1 MTNTAPVKF
10 LRPGCIIEFL
20 HNNQPIIAW
29 VEEVQSN
36 RVKIFTLNQREV
48 KLPLSRVLPWYG
60 PDGGDGASREE
71 ILTALRA
78 HHARRERLTD
88 EIDPLEIWEM
98 AQGELTRA
106 SIFWFADLIWEA
118 PDVDRVAA
126 LGRKLLQTKTHF
138 KFLPPDF
145 EVYPEDKVERRLAE
159 LKAAQERE
167 RLIGLGQVLLKALYE
182 KHSKGR
188 PLTVNPDPDVASRIK
203 DLLLTRMAWPE
214 DKDSETVWQ
223 KMSAGLPDD
232 PFLPLHLAQAWGVVP
247 RHYNFLLDRAQYT
260 WSPDWQETHGNAIA
274 ALKSRA
280 AARMTEPEPW
290 EPVTVDSASTEDIDD
305 GFHLERTDSG
315 YRLRLVLA
323 CPALEWEFGSALDK
337 AVENRFT
344 SLYLP
349 EGTSHMLPRELG
361 TGFFSLQADGPR
373 PALILTCLL
382 DESGRLTEFS
392 PRQGTV
398 RVRANLTYTGVEED
412 LTSTAPDPMLAMAR
426 ELTEKL
432 RAARIADRAVIMDQP
447 DPELVLTGNNDST
460 RVELRQRPD
469 TPLAQMIVS
478 EFMILANS
486 GIARWALDKE
496 IPLLFRTQNLTLPG
510 GSAGIW
516 SRPED
521 IYRLIK
527 NMGPSILECTAKR
540 HATIGV
546 EAYAPITSPLRRYSD
561 FMNLAQVLYVLKNGT
576 PRWDRATLKEI
587 LPVLSSRIE
596 LVNQVQRMRPRYW
609 KALYFK
615 QNCKKQKWSG
625 VIVDANSHLV
635 TVALFREQL
644 FLKAPRSIFGDKVRI
659 GQRFMVRIGKVDP
672 LNNDIKIVEAWEE

>member
-1 MTNTAPVKF
+1 MSTTAPVKF

-36 RVKIFTLNQREV
+36 RVKIFTQNQREV

-60 PDGGDGASREE
+60 PDGGEGASREE

-78 HHARRERLTD
+78 HHAKRDRLMT

-98 AQGELTRA
+98 AQGELPQA
-106 SIFWFADLIWEA
+106 SIFWFADLLWES

-145 EVYPEDKVERRLAE
+145 EVYPEEKVERRLAE

-167 RLIGLGQVLLKALYE
+167 RLVGIGQVLLKELYD
-182 KHSKGR
+182 KHAKGK
-188 PLTVNPDPDVASRIK
+188 PLTIDPEPDVAASVRK
-203 DLLLTRMAWPE
+203 LLLTRVAWPE

-223 KMSAGLPDD
+223 KMSTGLPDD
-232 PFLPLHLAQAWGVVP
+232 PFLPLHLAQAWGIVP
-247 RHYNFLLDRAQYT
+247 EHYNYLLDRAQYD
-260 WSPDWQETHGNAIA
+260 WNPDWQKACGQEIA
-274 ALKSRA
+274 ALKSRVA
-280 AARMTEPEPW
+280 TRISEPEPW
-290 EPVTVDSASTEDIDD
+290 EPITIDSASTEDIDD
-305 GFHLERTDSG
+305 GFYLERTDSG
-315 YRLRLVLA
+315 YLLRLVLA
-323 CPALEWEFGSALDK
+323 SPALEWEFGSSLDK
-337 AVENRFT
+337 LAENRFT

-349 EGTSHMLPRELG
+349 EGTSHMLPEELG

-373 PALILTCLL
+373 PALVLTCVL
-382 DESGRLTEFS
+382 DETGKLLEFKPS
-392 PRQGTV
+392 RTTI
-398 RVRANLTYTGVEED
+398 RVKANLTYTGVEEN
-412 LTSTAPDPMLAMAR
+412 LGSENPDPMLETAR

-432 RAARIADRAVIMDQP
+432 RTGRIAARAVIMDQP
-447 DPELVLTGNNDST
+447 DPQMVLDVSNGTT
-460 RVELRQRPD
+460 RVEVRQRPA

-486 GIARWALDKE
+486 GIAGWALDNDV
-496 IPLLFRTQNLTLPG
+496 PLLFRTQNLTLPG

-527 NMGPSILECTAKR
+527 NMGPSILECKAKR

-546 EAYAPITSPLRRYSD
+546 DAYAPITSPLRRYSD
-561 FMNLAQVLYVLKNGT
+561 FINLAQVLHFLEHGQGRLN
-576 PRWDRATLKEI
+576 RAELKEL

-615 QNCKKQKWSG
+615 QNCKKMKWSG
-625 VIVDANSHLV
+625 VIVDANTHLT
-635 TVALFREQL
+635 TVALFHEQI
-644 FLKAPRSIFGDKVRI
+644 FLKAPRAIFGDKVRV
-659 GQRFMVRIGKVDP
+659 GQRFQVRIGKVAP
-672 LNNDIKIVEAWEE
+672 LTNEIKILEAWEE

>member
-1 MTNTAPVKF
+1 MSTTAPVKF

-36 RVKIFTLNQREV
+36 RVKIFTQNQREV

-60 PDGGDGASREE
+60 PDGGEGASREE

-78 HHARRERLTD
+78 HHAKRDRLMT

-98 AQGELTRA
+98 AQGELPQA
-106 SIFWFADLIWEA
+106 SIFWFADLLWES

-145 EVYPEDKVERRLAE
+145 EVYPEEKVERRLAE

-167 RLIGLGQVLLKALYE
+167 RLVGIGQVLLKELYD
-182 KHSKGR
+182 KHAKGK
-188 PLTVNPDPDVASRIK
+188 PLTIDPEPDVAASVRK
-203 DLLLTRMAWPE
+203 LLLTRVAWPE

-223 KMSAGLPDD
+223 KMSTGLPDD
-232 PFLPLHLAQAWGVVP
+232 PFLPLHLAQAWGIVP
-247 RHYNFLLDRAQYT
+247 EHYNYLLDRAQYD
-260 WSPDWQETHGNAIA
+260 WNPDWQKACGQEIA
-274 ALKSRA
+274 ALKSRVA
-280 AARMTEPEPW
+280 TRISEPEPW
-290 EPVTVDSASTEDIDD
+290 EPITIDSASTEDIDD
-305 GFHLERTDSG
+305 GFYLERTDSG
-315 YRLRLVLA
+315 YLLRLVLA
-323 CPALEWEFGSALDK
+323 SPALEWEFGSSLDK
-337 AVENRFT
+337 LAENRFT

-349 EGTSHMLPRELG
+349 EGTSHMLPEELG

-373 PALILTCLL
+373 PALVLTCVL
-382 DESGRLTEFS
+382 DETGKLLEFKPS
-392 PRQGTV
+392 RTTI
-398 RVRANLTYTGVEED
+398 RVKANLTYTGVEEN
-412 LTSTAPDPMLAMAR
+412 LGSENPDPMLETAR

-432 RAARIADRAVIMDQP
+432 RTGRIAARAVIMDQP
-447 DPELVLTGNNDST
+447 DPQMVLDVSNGAT
-460 RVELRQRPD
+460 RVEVRQRPA

-486 GIARWALDKE
+486 GIAGWALDNDV
-496 IPLLFRTQNLTLPG
+496 PLLFRTQNLTLPG

-527 NMGPSILECTAKR
+527 NMGPSILECKAKR

-546 EAYAPITSPLRRYSD
+546 DAYAPITSPLRRYSD
-561 FMNLAQVLYVLKNGT
+561 FINLAQVLHFLEHGQGRLN
-576 PRWDRATLKEI
+576 RAELKEL

-615 QNCKKQKWSG
+615 QNCKKMKWSG
-625 VIVDANSHLV
+625 VIVDANTHLT
-635 TVALFREQL
+635 TVALFHEQI
-644 FLKAPRSIFGDKVRI
+644 FLKAPRAIFGDKVRV
-659 GQRFMVRIGKVDP
+659 GQRFQVRIGKVAP
-672 LNNDIKIVEAWEE
+672 LTNEIKILEAWEE

>member
-36 RVKIFTLNQREV
+36 RVKIFTVNQREV

-60 PDGGDGASREE
+60 PDGGEGASREE
-71 ILTALRA
+71 ILTALRG
-78 HHARRERLTD
+78 HHAGRERLMA

-98 AQGELTRA
+98 AQGELTQA
-106 SIFWFADLIWEA
+106 SIFWFADLLFEA
-118 PDVDRVAA
+118 PDVDRIAA
-126 LGRKLLQTKTHF
+126 LGRKMLQTKTHF

-145 EVYPEDKVERRLAE
+145 EVYPEDKVERRQAE

-167 RLIGLGQVLLKALYE
+167 RVIGLGQVLLRELYE
-182 KHSKGR
+182 KHLKGK
-188 PLTVNPDPDVASRIK
+188 PVTVDPDPDVADRIK
-203 DLLLTRMAWPE
+203 ELLLTRMAWPE
-214 DKDSETVWQ
+214 DKDSELMWQ
-223 KMSAGLPDD
+223 KMSTGLPDD
-232 PFLPLHLAQAWGVVP
+232 PFLPLYLAQAWGAVP
-247 RHYNFLLDRAQYT
+247 RHYNFLLDRAQYEWT
-260 WSPDWQETHGNAIA
+260 PDWQNCCGRDIA

-280 AARMTEPEPW
+280 AARVTDPEPW

-305 GFHLERTDSG
+305 GFYLERTDAG
-315 YRLRLVLA
+315 YHLRLVLA
-323 CPALEWEFGSALDK
+323 CPALEWEFGSCLDR

-349 EGTSHMLPRELG
+349 EGTSHMLPQELG
-361 TGFFSLQADGPR
+361 TGFFSLRADGSR
-373 PALILTCLL
+373 PALVLDCLL
-382 DESGRLTEFS
+382 DKDGQPVQFLPSLKTI
-392 PRQGTV
+392 
-398 RVRANLTYTGVEED
+398 RVKANLTYTGVEEN
-412 LTSTAPDPMLAMAR
+412 LTSEAPDPMLEAAR
-426 ELTEKL
+426 ELSEKL
-432 RAARIADRAVIMDQP
+432 RTARIANRAVIMDQP
-447 DPELVLTGNNDST
+447 DPELVLEENGDET
-460 RVELRQRPD
+460 RVELRRRPS

-486 GIARWALDKE
+486 GIARWALDQE
-496 IPLLFRTQNLTLPG
+496 VPLLFRTQNLTLPG

-516 SRPED
+516 NRPED

-527 NMGPSILECTAKR
+527 NMGPSILECAAKR

-561 FMNLAQVLYVLKNGT
+561 FMNLAQVLHFLEKGE
-576 PRWDRATLKEI
+576 PRWSRAELKEC

-596 LVNQVQRMRPRYW
+596 LVNQVQKMRPRYW

-615 QNCKKQKWSG
+615 QNCKKKKWSG
-625 VIVDANSHLV
+625 VIVDANSNLV
-635 TVALFREQL
+635 TVALSQEQL
-644 FLKAPRSIFGDKVRI
+644 FLKAPRTIFGDKVRI
-659 GQRFMVRIGKVDP
+659 GQRFTVRIGKVDP
-672 LNNDIKIVEAWEE
+672 LNNAIKILEAWEE